1 MVQKVAFHLLLL
13 FIFATIIS
21 TASSSRILKESI
33 DETSAFDLPVQDAN
47 DITVDDADFFAEE
60 VSVARRMDLV
70 LDYASP
76 GANNQ
81 HNPTR
86 P

>member
-1 MVQKVAFHLLLL
+1 MVQKIGFHLLLL

-33 DETSAFDLPVQDAN
+33 DETSDFDLPAQDAS
-47 DITVDDADFFAEE
+47 DITDEE
-60 VSVARRMDLV
+60 LSIARRIDLV
-70 LDYASP
+70 LDYANA
-76 GANNQ
+76 GANDQ
-81 HNPTR
+81 HKPK

>member
-1 MVQKVAFHLLLL
+1 MVQKIAFHLLLL

-21 TASSSRILKESI
+21 TASTSRILKESI
-33 DETSAFDLPVQDAN
+33 DETSAFDLPAQDAI
-47 DITVDDADFFAEE
+47 DITVDDAEF
-60 VSVARRMDLV
+60 SLARRMDLV

-81 HNPTR
+81 HNPK

>member
-1 MVQKVAFHLLLL
+1 MVQKIVFHLLLL

-33 DETSAFDLPVQDAN
+33 DETFDFDLPSQD
-47 DITVDDADFFAEE
+47 VSDDVEF
-60 VSVARRMDLV
+60 SVARRMDLV

-76 GANNQ
+76 RANNQ
-81 HNPTR
+81 HNPT